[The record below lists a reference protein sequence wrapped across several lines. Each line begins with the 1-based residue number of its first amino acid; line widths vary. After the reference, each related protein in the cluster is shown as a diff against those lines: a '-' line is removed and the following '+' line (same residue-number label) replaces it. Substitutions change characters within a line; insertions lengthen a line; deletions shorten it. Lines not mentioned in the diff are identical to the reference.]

1 MFHGKKWGRFKSE
14 KVPFFYYVDLQLDV
28 RQIAR
33 DRKLDRAFPE
43 FKGPQPQ
50 GEKVSADHQEA
61 HKPTDKQSD

>member
-1 MFHGKKWGRFKSE
+1 
-14 KVPFFYYVDLQLDV
+14 LQLNI

-33 DRKLDRAFPE
+33 HRKLDRAFPE